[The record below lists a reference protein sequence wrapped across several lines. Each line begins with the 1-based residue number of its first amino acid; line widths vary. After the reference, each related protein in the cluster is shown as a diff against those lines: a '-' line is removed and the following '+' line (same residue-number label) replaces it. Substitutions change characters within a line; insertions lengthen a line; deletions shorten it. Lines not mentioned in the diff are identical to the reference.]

1 MRVETGPQVPGLI
14 LLASDFCHLVLN
26 LVFVD
31 LLPSIYSSCRKWPT
45 ADFRSIVSKLMALS
59 IPPGK
64 MTPSPSVR
72 PPWKDGLQPL
82 WFPLEGW
89 LHLLQCSP
97 WKDSSNFLS
106 TPGRVSSN
114 PLETIAFYRCSQI
127 ENSSA
132 NTTPPPQSRNSSG
145 VEVTFLTQCS
155 QESSM

>member
-14 LLASDFCHLVLN
+14 ILVSDFCHLVLN
-26 LVFVD
+26 LILWIFFPLSTVPVENGQ
-31 LLPSIYSSCRKWPT
+31 LLISE
-45 ADFRSIVSKLMALS
+45 ALS
-59 IPPGK
+59 LSSW
-64 MTPSPSVR
+64 PSAFPWKDDSKPFSV

-97 WKDSSNFLS
+97 WKDGSNFLS

-132 NTTPPPQSRNSSG
+132 NTTPPP
-145 VEVTFLTQCS
+145 LK
-155 QESSM
+155 